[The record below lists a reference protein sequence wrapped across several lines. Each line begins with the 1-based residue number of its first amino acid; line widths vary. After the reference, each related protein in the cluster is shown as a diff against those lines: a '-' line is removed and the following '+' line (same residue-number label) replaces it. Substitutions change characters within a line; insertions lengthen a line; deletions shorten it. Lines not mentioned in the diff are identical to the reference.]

1 MAYLMKTV
9 ILLFCIFALS
19 VVSAAELVFDRNE
32 VQDIVLSKDKKTLWI
47 ATQGGLEWYCRNI
60 SRYKKYLDF

>member
-47 ATQGGLEWYCRNI
+47 ATQGGLE
-60 SRYKKYLDF
+60 